1 MQILTYRVEKN
12 KMFLYKIAK
21 RFGIHRFF
29 CSFIII
35 KGKTKMRLKTT
46 LNRIYPTKQCM
57 SKFYSLEYACQLQ
70 KEGGYKYRKCRGN
83 GGEYYELTCQLCVG
97 AHLLSH
103 GNA

>member
-1 MQILTYRVEKN
+1 MQILPYRVEKN

-21 RFGIHRFF
+21 RFRIHRFLF
-29 CSFIII
+29 LYYY
-35 KGKTKMRLKTT
+35 KRENKNAVKTT

-70 KEGGYKYRKCRGN
+70 KEGGYKHRKCRGN